1 MSKQAVSLKEANKKQ
16 ASSLLRKNIRKF
28 VNNKLAMLGLAFV
41 VIIVAA
47 SVLAPVLTSYDP
59 NEISLGEMSQAPS
72 AAHIL
77 GTDKLGRDVFSRVL
91 YGGRVSVF
99 VGVVGALS
107 GSLIGMVLAVLP
119 ATLAAR
125 RTRC

>member
-59 NEISLGEMSQAPS
+59 ERDKPWGDVAGAERRAYPRDRY
-72 AAHIL
+72 ARG
-77 GTDKLGRDVFSRVL
+77 GTCFPACCTA
-91 YGGRVSVF
+91 
-99 VGVVGALS
+99 GAF
-107 GSLIGMVLAVLP
+107 
-119 ATLAAR
+119 
-125 RTRC
+125 RCSWA

>member
-47 SVLAPVLTSYDP
+47 SVLAPR
-59 NEISLGEMSQAPS
+59 ISSGQISWG
-72 AAHIL
+72 
-77 GTDKLGRDVFSRVL
+77 GTCFPACCTA
-91 YGGRVSVF
+91 
-99 VGVVGALS
+99 GAF
-107 GSLIGMVLAVLP
+107 
-119 ATLAAR
+119 
-125 RTRC
+125 RCSWA